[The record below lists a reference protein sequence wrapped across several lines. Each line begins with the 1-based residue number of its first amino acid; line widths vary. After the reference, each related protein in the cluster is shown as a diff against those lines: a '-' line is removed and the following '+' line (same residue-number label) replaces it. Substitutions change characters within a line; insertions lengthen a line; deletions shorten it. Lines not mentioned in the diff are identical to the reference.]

1 LIIGTVARKELR
13 ELFRDARSVTLSIGV
28 PLVLF
33 PLLFLVLDG
42 TLELQRTEGSRVAA
56 VIAVEENALSGTEA
70 AAITARYTVV
80 PGDPVAAVRAGD
92 AAVGLD
98 RTGAIVYNN
107 RSEISAA
114 AAVQLQTDLTRAI
127 GGTAGVP
134 SDANPARTA
143 PRGATRKVRTVH
155 GVDANGPEGT
165 DSAAT
170 VGGASAAPG
179 SRLIVPARRLSIA
192 SAAAIFVLLSALV
205 SLLPAALEVGA
216 GEKQRQ
222 SLEMLLG
229 ATGRRGEL
237 VLGKL
242 LAVVVTGAIGVAAF
256 LGGVGLAVR
265 SVPGLLGDA
274 TNHPSVLALILSGEV
289 SPGTLLSVLAAA
301 LTAVI
306 LIGAIELDIS
316 LVARSPREAQGLF
329 LPLLLLV
336 SAAGY
341 AAVLTDAW
349 HTPWWFGWLP
359 LLNVAVTIKAAILEA
374 PPTVPVVL
382 AVLEN
387 LAIAGILGALGGRI
401 LHSEW
406 VLRRS

>member
-1 LIIGTVARKELR
+1 VKCHR
-13 ELFRDARSVTLSIGV
+13 
-28 PLVLF
+28 
-33 PLLFLVLDG
+33 
-42 TLELQRTEGSRVAA
+42 
-56 VIAVEENALSGTEA
+56 
-70 AAITARYTVV
+70 
-80 PGDPVAAVRAGD
+80 
-92 AAVGLD
+92 
-98 RTGAIVYNN
+98 
-107 RSEISAA
+107 
-114 AAVQLQTDLTRAI
+114 
-127 GGTAGVP
+127 
-134 SDANPARTA
+134 
-143 PRGATRKVRTVH
+143 
-155 GVDANGPEGT
+155 
-165 DSAAT
+165 
-170 VGGASAAPG
+170 
-179 SRLIVPARRLSIA
+179 
-192 SAAAIFVLLSALV
+192 
-205 SLLPAALEVGA
+205 
-216 GEKQRQ
+216 
-222 SLEMLLG
+222 
-229 ATGRRGEL
+229 
-237 VLGKL
+237 
-242 LAVVVTGAIGVAAF
+242 
-256 LGGVGLAVR
+256 
-265 SVPGLLGDA
+265 
-274 TNHPSVLALILSGEV
+274 
-289 SPGTLLSVLAAA
+289 GTLLSVLAAA